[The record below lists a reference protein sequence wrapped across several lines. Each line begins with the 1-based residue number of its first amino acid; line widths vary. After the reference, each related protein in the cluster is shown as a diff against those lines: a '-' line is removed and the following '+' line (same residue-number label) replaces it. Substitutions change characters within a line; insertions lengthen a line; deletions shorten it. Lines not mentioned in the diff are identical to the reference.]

1 MRILLV
7 DDNVRL
13 RAIIGQAFTG
23 DVFAVDTAECAADA
37 QAAIQAIA
45 YLAEILDLGLPDRDG
60 MTVLSFIRD
69 KGLTVPM
76 LVLTS
81 RDGKQAVIEG
91 LNGEQTII
99 SPSRLA

>member
-1 MRILLV
+1 MCRRRPGG
-7 DDNVRL
+7 NP
-13 RAIIGQAFTG
+13 GY
-23 DVFAVDTAECAADA
+23 C
-37 QAAIQAIA
+37 
-45 YLAEILDLGLPDRDG
+45 YLAVILDLGLPNWDG

>member
-1 MRILLV
+1 
-7 DDNVRL
+7 
-13 RAIIGQAFTG
+13 
-23 DVFAVDTAECAADA
+23 
-37 QAAIQAIA
+37 
-45 YLAEILDLGLPDRDG
+45 